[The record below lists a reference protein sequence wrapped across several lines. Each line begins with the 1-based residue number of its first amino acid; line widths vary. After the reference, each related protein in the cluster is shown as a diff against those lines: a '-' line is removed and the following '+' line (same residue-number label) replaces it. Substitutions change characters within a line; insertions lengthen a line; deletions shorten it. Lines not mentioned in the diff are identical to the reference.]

1 MSRAARADVRE
12 NSLVFDN
19 DETRPIPGRNADD
32 TVIQGSSKA
41 DDTVVKPNSDGD
53 ATIISGGDATPAP
66 PRVIESPLSDEDR
79 KRFFRPPVGDPGSVV
94 PIPER
99 PVTRPITKIES
110 DPLADEPP
118 KRKSFD
124 EIISGEIHRMTDAI
138 PIIGRNRNGEP
149 RRAIVA
155 IGLVVALA
163 VVAGVVV
170 AAVIYFT
177 VNK

>member
-1 MSRAARADVRE
+1 MSPAARAAVRE
-12 NSLVFDN
+12 NSHVFDN
-19 DETRPIPGRNADD
+19 DDTRPIPGRNADD
-32 TVIQGSSKA
+32 TVIPGSSNA
-41 DDTVVKPNSDGD
+41 DDTVAPNAD
-53 ATIISGGDATPAP
+53 ATIVSGAGTSAP
-66 PRVIESPLSDEDR
+66 PRIIESPLSDEDR

-99 PVTRPITKIES
+99 PVTRPLTKIET
-110 DPLADEPP
+110 DPLAEEPP

-138 PIIGRNRNGEP
+138 PIIGRNRKGEP

-170 AAVIYFT
+170 AAVIYFS